1 MSDTVRKILKII
13 IPIVFI
19 GALFVVLVMHFF
31 VSYIL
36 DNVISIIPEHL
47 QIINRA
53 IFIIDIFVFIL
64 TVSATFVFFFITIFG
79 LKRLVARDID
89 KYMLAVEGASNHIV
103 ITDANGVIF
112 FANKGAE
119 RITGYTFAE
128 MRGNTPRLWG
138 GLMPKDFYKNLWQTI
153 KYDRRTFHAEIK
165 NRRKNQEE
173 YYALM
178 RISPIID
185 KNGNLTGFVA
195 TEEDITVQKR
205 IEKDLEEAKIAA
217 GNVLEDLQI
226 EKETLV
232 HAEAKDEAILASIG
246 EGVIAVDNKRKV
258 LMMNKAAESMLGWK
272 RDEVIGKEL
281 TSLPLADEKGNILP
295 LDKRPTFKALS
306 ENKSVTNSY
315 FFIRKDKTR
324 FPMAIV
330 VTPIILNGKTIGAID
345 TFRDITL
352 EKEVDKAKTE
362 FVFLASHQLRT
373 PLTAINWY
381 VEMLQDGDA
390 GPLND
395 KQKEFLLEIDN
406 GSKRMVALVNDLLN
420 VSRLETGRLKIE
432 PIATD
437 LAAFIKDVL
446 KEVESLIQA
455 KGCQLSL
462 EFPQEKV
469 LVKVDQMLLRQVII
483 NLMTNAITYSSIEKK
498 GQIIVSLKVSLK
510 GYTIKITDNGIGIPK
525 EVQSRIYEKFFRAD
539 NARTVVAGGNGL
551 GLYLTKQ
558 IMDVSGGSIGFE
570 SEINKG
576 TTFYVTI
583 PVSGMKFREG
593 EKGFEE

>member
-1 MSDTVRKILKII
+1 M
-13 IPIVFI
+13 
-19 GALFVVLVMHFF
+19 VLVMHFF

-36 DNVISIIPEHL
+36 NNVTSVIPGHL

-64 TVSATFVFFFITIFG
+64 TVSATFVFFITIFG

-103 ITDANGVIF
+103 ITDVNGVIS

-119 RITGYTFAE
+119 RITGYTSAE
-128 MRGNTPRLWG
+128 MMGNTPRLWG

-153 KYDRRTFHAEIK
+153 KYDRRIFHAEIK

-173 YYALM
+173 YYALI
-178 RISPIID
+178 RVSPIID

-217 GNVLEDLQI
+217 ENALEDLQI
-226 EKETLV
+226 EKEALV
-232 HAEAKDEAILASIG
+232 RAEAKDKAFLDSIG
-246 EGVIAVDNKRKV
+246 EGLVVTDQKGKVILVNKVAQELTGYSMEQLYGRVWAKDVPTVADEHSRRISYEDTPIYGALHNRGTSTKKFFYKMETGKSLPVLVTAAPVIIDNINQGAVIA
-258 LMMNKAAESMLGWK
+258 
-272 RDEVIGKEL
+272 
-281 TSLPLADEKGNILP
+281 
-295 LDKRPTFKALS
+295 
-306 ENKSVTNSY
+306 
-315 FFIRKDKTR
+315 
-324 FPMAIV
+324 
-330 VTPIILNGKTIGAID
+330 
-345 TFRDITL
+345 FRDITK
-352 EKEVDKAKTE
+352 EEEVDKAKTE

-381 VEMLQDGDA
+381 VEILQGGDA

-432 PIATD
+432 PVATN
-437 LAAFIKDVL
+437 LVVFIKDVL
-446 KEVESLIQA
+446 KEIEPLIQA

-462 EFPQEKV
+462 ELPQEKV

-483 NLMTNAITYSSIEKK
+483 NLLTNAITYSSIEKK
-498 GQIIVSLKVSLK
+498 SQIIVSLKVSLN

-525 EVQSRIYEKFFRAD
+525 EAQSRIYEKFFRAD

-570 SEINKG
+570 SESNKG